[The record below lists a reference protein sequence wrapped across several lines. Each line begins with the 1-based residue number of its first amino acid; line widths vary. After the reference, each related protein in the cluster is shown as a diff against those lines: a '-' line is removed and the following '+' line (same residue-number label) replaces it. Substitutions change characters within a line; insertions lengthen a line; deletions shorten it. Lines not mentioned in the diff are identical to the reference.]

1 MPVLCIDHPSYSEEN
16 ARLEMTVSS
25 IKKQI
30 GSLNSQYCN
39 RWQSRDEREFL
50 GVDYN
55 DQLVTAM
62 LREQKLKPLFTA
74 LETPYFARVDFLRKH
89 YNQEFN
95 YYIGKIGIDDESS
108 KNNSGE
114 RLVLDWRS
122 PIASAVF
129 YQAQKGTATVN
140 APGGSYTGNIK
151 LRRRFEIENSSLVSI
166 TDENIVQN
174 NLRADAFLTSKL
186 LEGSSQN
193 MKDIVQTIQQEQDQ
207 IIRRPLHNAIIV
219 QGVAGSGKTAIGLHR
234 IAYLIYTYK
243 INPGKIAV
251 IAPSTIFLDYIKN
264 VLPDLNVDLVWK
276 GTMVDIV
283 SGIIGTTDY
292 QKMIKHKK
300 GLDPILQSHGWNNED
315 SQLKWEKILGN
326 LECQS
331 AIKSFVGSKI
341 MMMVGQV
348 DEIRENTKRLLEE
361 ADIAYQ
367 KENAQFASHNVHESR
382 DNQTQEKN
390 KDRFVPLRDGL
401 ERVLDSIKKILKDDS
416 LPVVDNI
423 TQIFKIT
430 SKFNIQSFHKAD
442 PFTNVDPFSQKVRSI
457 FEEIDNSVKSFGS
470 MYKTIKTN
478 PSIPKLYR
486 QFLFSNEAENI
497 REKAN
502 ITDFET
508 RDYQIDDKDF
518 AAICYLGILW
528 KGIDDETGFYKSAG
542 GQFDHI
548 MIDEAQ
554 DLSPFE
560 LFVISR
566 ISGNGSITMLG
577 DMNQSIRTYRSIH
590 SWEEASKILEGKAP
604 TIKIENFD
612 LTVGYRSAGEIL
624 FECNKLI
631 EQKAKSVFKIGES
644 PKIERFISA
653 TEGIEK
659 IMQSVTAFKCKA
671 KGENLSIGII
681 SKTLEGCSYLQTQLR
696 EGLPKE
702 IPVNLMSKSADTLE
716 SGVTILPAI
725 LSKGLEFDAVI
736 IANASS
742 EHFHNT
748 ELDRRILYVCMSR
761 ARYLLHIYFSKEL
774 TNLLTV
780 RVD

>member
-39 RWQSRDEREFL
+39 RWQSQDERDFL
-50 GVDYN
+50 GIDYN

-95 YYIGKIGIDDESS
+95 YYIGKIGIDDDSS
-108 KNNSGE
+108 SNSSGE

-129 YQAQKGTATVN
+129 YQAQNGTATVN

-151 LRRRFEIENSSLVSI
+151 LRRRFEIANSSLISI
-166 TDENIVQN
+166 MDENIVQD

-186 LEGSSQN
+186 LEGSSQS

-207 IIRRPLHNAIIV
+207 IIRRPLYAAVIV

-243 INPGKIAV
+243 VDPAKIAV
-251 IAPSTIFLDYIKN
+251 IAPSTFFLDYIKN
-264 VLPDLNVDLVWK
+264 VLPDLNVSPVWK
-276 GTMVDIV
+276 GTMADIV
-283 SGIIGTTDY
+283 SGIIGEKDY
-292 QKMIKHKK
+292 DEMIKQKK
-300 GLDPILQSHGWNNED
+300 GLDPILQSHGWNDED
-315 SQLKWEKILGN
+315 SQLKWENFLGS

-331 AIKSFVGSKI
+331 AIKSFVESKI
-341 MMMVGQV
+341 EPIAKQV
-348 DEIRENTKRLLEE
+348 DEILENTKRLLEE
-361 ADIAYQ
+361 AAIAYQ
-367 KENAQFASHNVHESR
+367 KETQFASHEMR
-382 DNQTQEKN
+382 ECQDNQTQEKN
-390 KDRFVPLRDGL
+390 KDRFAPMKYGM
-401 ERVLDSIKKILKDDS
+401 ERVFDSIKTILNDNS
-416 LPVVDNI
+416 LPVCENMG
-423 TQIFKIT
+423 QIIKIANN
-430 SKFNIQSFHKAD
+430 FNIQSYDAAKRYTDEDVF
-442 PFTNVDPFSQKVRSI
+442 PQKVMSK
-457 FEEIDNSVKSFGS
+457 FEEIDNAIKIIGS
-470 MYKTIKTN
+470 MANTIKTKK
-478 PSIPKLYR
+478 SIPKLYR

-497 REKAN
+497 REKAS
-502 ITDFET
+502 IDDFET
-508 RDYQIDDKDF
+508 RDYYIDDKDF
-518 AAICYLGILW
+518 AAICYLGMLW
-528 KGIDDETGFYKSAG
+528 KGIDEKTGFYSC
-542 GQFDHI
+542 FDHI

-577 DMNQSIRTYRSIH
+577 DMNQAIRTYRSIR
-590 SWEEASKILEGKAP
+590 SWEEASEIIKGKAP
-604 TIKIENFD
+604 TIKINKFD

-653 TEGIEK
+653 TDGIEK
-659 IMQSVTAFKCKA
+659 IMQSVTTFKGNA

-681 SKTLEGCSYLQTQLR
+681 SKTLEGCSYLQTKLR

-748 ELDRRILYVCMSR
+748 ELDRKILYVCMSR

-774 TNLLTV
+774 TNLLTG